1 MQVSDLQVY
10 LSPKEQFFL
19 SKKLGMKK
27 IEQEFWMEIASQNFS
42 VIGQKIMLNSM
53 NLDQQSVTC
62 GTVYTLAP
70 HNSTNKDFLNLAK
83 VK

>member
-62 GTVYTLAP
+62 GTVYEIKEKFQNHILTGLR
-70 HNSTNKDFLNLAK
+70 
-83 VK
+83 